1 MSSSSSSSPTLTPP
15 THSSTQALPSSATSK
30 DKKIALHKQVRAMNE
45 VFPRSYRL
53 PLRAAMKMGKMQ
65 VEKCR
70 VMSSKMAPLWLTF
83 DVVRPA
89 GLSYMVLFKA
99 GDDLRQD
106 QLVLQLIMLFDR
118 IWKGKEG
125 DPNRLDMHLTP
136 YGCIATGDSAGLIEV
151 VPDSNTVAGIIAD
164 NAISTA
170 GKDAGKLTLGGAMS
184 AAFGASLE
192 QVYVLRKWL
201 SEKESSSRQGSPENS
216 PMSSPQQGDR
226 GKAAGR
232 LSPLSISETDPVR
245 DSSLNDGLTLGSSSS
260 SSSSNIEGDSRED
273 HRKRRLSYAEKQAQ
287 SDSEALAVE
296 ARILAMT
303 GGHDSDTAVTSF
315 EHHQAFLA
323 RYPISYDMETKF
335 LMSCAGYCVATYVLG
350 IGDRHPSNIMLS
362 EDGRLFH
369 IDFGHFLG
377 NFKSKFGV
385 KRETSP
391 FVFTPQFAAVFGGKT
406 GDRYDE
412 FVDACCIAY
421 AKLRANSQLITSLF
435 RLMISS
441 GLPEVCLFVSYI
453 MSCGLCLFCIPK
465 TRSSRLTITQKNTP
479 TPHITT
485 PLSTPTSSPV
495 AAHNRGRP

>member
-1 MSSSSSSSPTLTPP
+1 MLELCLHVVCVTFLPIRFSRYADTNSRYPYYFK
-15 THSSTQALPSSATSK
+15 QALPNSASSSE
-30 DKKIALHKQVRAMNE
+30 KKKALQKQVRAMNK

-53 PLRAAMKMGKMQ
+53 PLRAAMKMGEMN

-83 DVVRPA
+83 NVVRPA
-89 GLSYMVLFKA
+89 GLSYKVLFKS

-118 IWKGKEG
+118 IWKGKDG
-125 DPNRLDMHLTP
+125 DKNRLDMHLTP
-136 YGCIATGDSAGLIEV
+136 YGCIATGDYVGLIEV
-151 VPDSNTVAGIIAD
+151 VPNSATVAGILSD
-164 NAISTA
+164 NVIETA
-170 GKDAGKLTLGGAMS
+170 GDDAGKLTLGGAMS
-184 AAFGASLE
+184 AAFGGSLE
-192 QVYVLRKWL
+192 QVYALRKWL
-201 SEKESSSRQGSPENS
+201 SEKEAGRRSAQGSPRSVPGSPPDKELGQKAEGSVSPLTISNS
-216 PMSSPQQGDR
+216 PSTNEPSDIIQQDGIDHSVVKRSSTI
-226 GKAAGR
+226 K
-232 LSPLSISETDPVR
+232 
-245 DSSLNDGLTLGSSSS
+245 GSQ
-260 SSSSNIEGDSRED
+260 EK
-273 HRKRRLSYAEKQAQ
+273 KRRLSYAQIQARE
-287 SDSEALAVE
+287 DSEALAVE

-303 GGHDSDTAVTSF
+303 GNHDATVTSF

-323 RYPISYDMETKF
+323 RYPISYEMETKF

-412 FVDACCIAY
+412 FVNACCIAY
-421 AKLRANSQLITSLF
+421 EKLRAQSQLITSLF

-441 GLPEVCLFVSYI
+441 GLPEVSSFSLF
-453 MSCGLCLFCIPK
+453 
-465 TRSSRLTITQKNTP
+465 
-479 TPHITT
+479 
-485 PLSTPTSSPV
+485 
-495 AAHNRGRP
+495 